1 MTEESKL
8 PQEQNKKHNR
18 FWRKF
23 VLSTVLVG
31 SFFTTAFKAS
41 AASAPK
47 KITEYA
53 AKELKKRFT
62 SDFSDADLKK
72 FCDNYAQHAIQQGIY
87 TAILDS
93 TYNAVGDSLE
103 ANIRKIHGK
112 MTANKRNIDNYLS
125 DNALGGEHFGAPG
138 LFNKAPLGS
147 HCAWSAIRS
156 FYKTVKDTGNEVYF
170 GGLLEKLENANYA
183 YGGFAESTFASS
195 PLLHKK
201 TKDRNI
207 NSTLINDI
215 QDHPTDIFLVTMAS
229 PQANSGCHVVL
240 ARGSEIFSY
249 NNETITSTE
258 KYINAKWFK
267 GVRNYINLSEYSRQ
281 NLNET
286 QLTQDLSDALYAS
299 LKDKINSNEFEPFL
313 AGKVT
318 NDSTPEIEKDAY
330 TKLFRQMA
338 LNKTLQNKQ
347 GNDLLQNGVEEINT
361 TVINGLNSMLASN
374 NISAERKIEIST
386 MFQDILPTVTEAQPN
401 NLSEE
406 EILINMSQS
415 FGNIYTNTCKKIHQ
429 ANNIENGSK
438 VLYLKAWESINQ
450 PIIESMTQENQQEN
464 TFALER
470 SDTRSS
476 GDILQALREALD
488 TNKKIQSV
496 ENSNDQQNDPS
507 IQKPVRKNRDI
518 TS

>member
-8 PQEQNKKHNR
+8 SQEQNKKPNNNR
-18 FWRKF
+18 FWRKL

-41 AASAPK
+41 AASVSEK
-47 KITEYA
+47 VTKSA
-53 AKELKKRFT
+53 AKELQKKFT
-62 SDFSDADLKK
+62 STFSDADLKK

-87 TAILDS
+87 SAILDS

-170 GGLLEKLENANYA
+170 GGLLKKLESANYA
-183 YGGFAESTFASS
+183 YGGFAESVFASS

-215 QDHPTDIFLVTMAS
+215 QKNPTDIFLVTMAS
-229 PQANSGCHVVL
+229 PQARSGCHVVL
-240 ARGSEIFSY
+240 ARGSQIFSY
-249 NNETITSTE
+249 NSETITSTE
-258 KYINAKWFK
+258 KYINAKWFN

-286 QLTQDLSDALYAS
+286 QLTQNLSDALYAS
-299 LKDKINSNEFEPFL
+299 LKEKINSKDFEPFL

-318 NDSTPEIEKDAY
+318 DDSTPEIEKNAY
-330 TKLFRQMA
+330 TRLFTTQIA
-338 LNKTLQNKQ
+338 LN
-347 GNDLLQNGVEEINT
+347 NDLIKNGIKEMDT
-361 TVINGLNSMLASN
+361 TVINGLNTMMASN

-386 MFQDILPTVTEAQPN
+386 MFQDILPTVAEAEPN

-406 EILINMSQS
+406 EILTNMSNS
-415 FGNIYTNTCKKIHQ
+415 FGNIYANTCKKIHQ
-429 ANNIENGSK
+429 ANGLDNNSK
-438 VLYLKAWESINQ
+438 VMYLKAWESINQ
-450 PIIESMTQENQQEN
+450 PIIENMTQQNRQEN
-464 TFALER
+464 TFER
-470 SDTRSS
+470 IDTRSS

-496 ENSNDQQNDPS
+496 ENSNDQKNDSS
-507 IQKPVRKNRDI
+507 IQKPVRKSRDI